1 MITNDDLLIVTQ
13 GCFET
18 QFSMPLFPSRA
29 STGADLTARI
39 TIEGAFNGSVSVAVG
54 RALVVRAAG
63 IMFDESNVGDDE
75 VTATLLEITNMIG
88 GNVKA
93 LLEQPSRLGLPSEG
107 PPSDG
112 PVLTELTGTCE
123 GQPVVVRLHA
133 QP

>member
-1 MITNDDLLIVTQ
+1 MISDDDLLTVTQ

-18 QFSMPLFPSRA
+18 QFSMPLFPARA
-29 STGADLTARI
+29 ANGADLSANI

-54 RALVVRAAG
+54 RELAVRAAG
-63 IMFDESNVGDDE
+63 VMFEGSAVGDEE
-75 VTATLLEITNMIG
+75 VDATLLEITNMIG

-93 LLEQPSRLGLPSEG
+93 LLDQPSRLGLPSAG
-107 PPSDG
+107 PASRG
-112 PVLTELTGTCE
+112 PVLTQVVGTCE